1 MPFKTLTFLLVLFTC
16 ISQITIAQSL
26 KYSEWDQTLM
36 DAREIKDSIAL
47 KKFLNTKT
55 QHVKDSTN
63 TILYNAL
70 MAEYY
75 MKALDKQDSKI
86 VKLYDKAIELAKKSN
101 QTGLLIWVETQTG
114 FYYYKHN
121 QYEKALS
128 FFNQST
134 RDLENQTL
142 LVVPEKASVYK
153 KNAYFFQTI
162 KDYQKSIS
170 LLKEAIKWC
179 QTTCTEYNSILFSL
193 GCVYILSDQYDQ
205 AEHVLNQSKE
215 VALLNNDKLQY
226 AKATG
231 ELGVMYYK
239 MGSYQLSKE
248 HLLEDIEISKA
259 LGEKRNLMYAQIQ
272 LAQVYLS
279 INNASKAKNELQ
291 NALHYAKSKDY
302 LKGYEYDIYKL
313 LLQIAQQEND
323 SLKEISI
330 RRHLDSL
337 DLQLY
342 ETESEHKVNQL
353 KWQAENEQIKW
364 QLNTNNSKL
373 DKARNSFWYT
383 AIGLFAIITMFIF
396 YYIFNRKKQ
405 KQTLLQ
411 FDEKLA
417 SFYKDKA
424 TVENQLSQTKQSL
437 DSYKD
442 YLSQKNLQIDKLLK
456 ELRKLKTLSSSS
468 EDIQKHKS
476 GIEELLNSHLMTDE
490 NWENFKKT
498 FISEKQIVYKAI
510 KVELPNLTES
520 NLRMVML
527 HVLGLNNTQTANTLG
542 ITNDAVKKSKQRMRK
557 KYGENFDTLLDQF
570 QKLENQSN

>member
-1 MPFKTLTFLLVLFTC
+1 M
-16 ISQITIAQSL
+16 
-26 KYSEWDQTLM
+26 
-36 DAREIKDSIAL
+36 
-47 KKFLNTKT
+47 
-55 QHVKDSTN
+55 
-63 TILYNAL
+63 
-70 MAEYY
+70 
-75 MKALDKQDSKI
+75 
-86 VKLYDKAIELAKKSN
+86 
-101 QTGLLIWVETQTG
+101 
-114 FYYYKHN
+114 
-121 QYEKALS
+121 
-128 FFNQST
+128 
-134 RDLENQTL
+134 
-142 LVVPEKASVYK
+142 
-153 KNAYFFQTI
+153 
-162 KDYQKSIS
+162 
-170 LLKEAIKWC
+170 
-179 QTTCTEYNSILFSL
+179 
-193 GCVYILSDQYDQ
+193 
-205 AEHVLNQSKE
+205 
-215 VALLNNDKLQY
+215 
-226 AKATG
+226 
-231 ELGVMYYK
+231 
-239 MGSYQLSKE
+239 
-248 HLLEDIEISKA
+248 
-259 LGEKRNLMYAQIQ
+259 
-272 LAQVYLS
+272 
-279 INNASKAKNELQ
+279 
-291 NALHYAKSKDY
+291 
-302 LKGYEYDIYKL
+302 
-313 LLQIAQQEND
+313 
-323 SLKEISI
+323 
-330 RRHLDSL
+330 

-570 QKLENQSN
+570 QKLENRECNTNCVTP